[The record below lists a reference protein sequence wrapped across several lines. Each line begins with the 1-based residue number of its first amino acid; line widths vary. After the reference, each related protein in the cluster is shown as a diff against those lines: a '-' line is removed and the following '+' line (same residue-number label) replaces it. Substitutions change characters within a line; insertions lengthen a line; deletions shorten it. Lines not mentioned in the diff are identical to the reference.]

1 MMSKF
6 IWDADGNKINVSMI
20 KMFFI
25 QEVRDKY
32 RVNALMHDKFDVYLI
47 SEHSSKQDAKNEI
60 DELTMSDFESIRP
73 IVDNILDTITLSL
86 HGPME
91 H

>member
-1 MMSKF
+1 MSKF
-6 IWDADGNKINVSMI
+6 IWDMDGNKINVNMI

-47 SEHSSKQDAKNEI
+47 SEHGSEQEARNKI
-60 DELTMSDFESIRP
+60 DELTMSDFDSIKP
-73 IVDNILDTITLSL
+73 MINDMLDTIILNL